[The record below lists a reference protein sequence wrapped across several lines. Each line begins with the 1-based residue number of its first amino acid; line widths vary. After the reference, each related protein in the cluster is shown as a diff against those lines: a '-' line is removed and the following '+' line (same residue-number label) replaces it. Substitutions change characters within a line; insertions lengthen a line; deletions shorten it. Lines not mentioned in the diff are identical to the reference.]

1 MGWLMTGEEPRAD
14 DVGLRMGKARLSYS
28 ERHSG
33 MMRVV
38 QWEEQ

>member
-1 MGWLMTGEEPRAD
+1 MGWLITWEVPRSD
-14 DVGLRMGKARLSYS
+14 DLALRMGKPKVNYS

-38 QWEEQ
+38 Q